1 MYSELIIT
9 YLFLGGASGGAFL
22 VISLWS
28 LIFHAS
34 EHRIR
39 NRRLRLAFRT
49 MKRVVYPV
57 AFVMLLVSLACLFFD
72 LKMPEKALLLFTRP
86 RFTPL
91 TFGAFALAAETLVG
105 GILVIANVLRPR
117 WATGPVKAAL
127 EIICVITSLAVM
139 TYTAIYLS
147 AQKAVALWDS
157 PWLVPLFLCSSTSA
171 GISTVLLCNW
181 FVEGKTLL
189 LRAARPLQAT
199 HLVIL
204 AAEAISLAAYC
215 FSITA
220 ATPEG
225 RSLALFSD
233 PVLLQTLL
241 FGTVGM
247 GIAVP
252 FALESYTLARRPWRA
267 IPVSD
272 VVCLIG
278 GFCLRWCLIMGGT
291 H

>member
-1 MYSELIIT
+1 MFSELIIT
-9 YLFLGGASGGAFL
+9 YLFLGGASGGTFL

-28 LIFHAS
+28 LIFHS
-34 EHRIR
+34 NEHRLH

-57 AFVMLLVSLACLFFD
+57 AFIMLLVSLACLFFD
-72 LKMPEKALLLFTRP
+72 LKMPDKALLLFLRP
-86 RFTPL
+86 RLTPL
-91 TFGAFALAAETLVG
+91 TFGAFALAAEALVG
-105 GILVIANVLRPR
+105 GLLVIANVLRPR
-117 WATGPVKAAL
+117 WATGTVKTVL
-127 EIICVITSLAVM
+127 EAVCVVTSLAVIV
-139 TYTAIYLS
+139 YTAVYLY

-157 PWLVPLFLCSSTSA
+157 PWLIPLFLCSSTSA

-189 LRAARPLQAT
+189 LRATRPLQRT
-199 HLVIL
+199 HLIIL
-204 AAEAISLAAYC
+204 AAEAVSLIAYC
-215 FSITA
+215 LSVA
-220 ATPEG
+220 SSTPEG
-225 RSLALFSD
+225 RPLMLFSD

-241 FGTVGM
+241 LGTVGM

>member
-1 MYSELIIT
+1 MFSELIIT
-9 YLFLGGASGGAFL
+9 YLFLGGASGGTFL

-28 LIFHAS
+28 LIFHSS
-34 EHRIR
+34 EHRLH

-57 AFVMLLVSLACLFFD
+57 AFIMLLVSLACLFFD
-72 LKMPEKALLLFTRP
+72 LKMPDKALLLFLRP
-86 RFTPL
+86 RLTPL
-91 TFGAFALAAETLVG
+91 TFGAFALAAEALVG
-105 GILVIANVLRPR
+105 GLLVIANVLRPR
-117 WATGPVKAAL
+117 WATGTVKTVL
-127 EIICVITSLAVM
+127 EAVCVVTSLAVIV
-139 TYTAIYLS
+139 YTAVYLY

-157 PWLVPLFLCSSTSA
+157 PWLIPLFLCSSTSA

-189 LRAARPLQAT
+189 LRATRPLQRT
-199 HLVIL
+199 HLIIL
-204 AAEAISLAAYC
+204 AAEAVSLIAYC
-215 FSITA
+215 LSVA
-220 ATPEG
+220 SSTPEG
-225 RSLALFSD
+225 RPLMLFSD

-241 FGTVGM
+241 LGTVDM